1 MTEKESWRP
10 TDRALNQLAGIAGL
24 GWTASFLGFLMSVVR
39 SGNTLVARFGADPR
53 SLLYLGIVCFLVT
66 MVLDRVANA
75 AENEG

>member
-1 MTEKESWRP
+1 
-10 TDRALNQLAGIAGL
+10 
-24 GWTASFLGFLMSVVR
+24 MSVVR

-53 SLLYLGIVCFLVT
+53 SLLYLGTVCFLAT

>member
-1 MTEKESWRP
+1 
-10 TDRALNQLAGIAGL
+10 
-24 GWTASFLGFLMSVVR
+24 MSVVR

-66 MVLDRVANA
+66 MGLDRVANA